1 VFFNDKFLL
10 SLNFRNNKTM
20 SKSHYELTFIVDG
33 NIPDTENNRITEEIQ
48 SSMKT
53 FDAEINYCQEL
64 GRKKLSYEIKK
75 SPRGTYF
82 VIEFDTEANSLKSI
96 EKELKLNKNL
106 LRYLIVKKPKNIA
119 QIKPENVKD
128 QTELKTEETRQQQR
142 RDEKPRRERVEKK
155 TEERVAVKEEIKEK
169 TEDTK
174 EEIKPEIKEEIKEEI
189 QEVVKE
195 EKQEEKTQDD
205 LDKKLDEI
213 LNTDEF

>member
-1 VFFNDKFLL
+1 MFFNDKFLL

-53 FDAEINYCQEL
+53 FSAEINYCQEL

-82 VIEFDTEANSLKSI
+82 VIEFDTEADSLKSI

-128 QTELKTEETRQQQR
+128 QTELKTDETRQQQR

-155 TEERVAVKEEIKEK
+155 TEERVMAKEEIKEK
-169 TEDTK
+169 AEEVIEEK
-174 EEIKPEIKEEIKEEI
+174 EEIKPEIKEETKEEI
-189 QEVVKE
+189 KE